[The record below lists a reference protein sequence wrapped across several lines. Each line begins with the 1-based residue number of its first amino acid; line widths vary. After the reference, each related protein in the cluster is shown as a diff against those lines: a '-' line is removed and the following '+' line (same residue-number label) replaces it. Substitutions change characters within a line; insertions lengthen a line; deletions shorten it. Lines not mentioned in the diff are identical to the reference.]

1 MCNEKQDAKNE
12 NLALEQSSEA
22 NAPPQRVPSV
32 SAVDLPSDKEDSPS
46 VPIQSLDLE
55 QDAPSGVQ
63 NPKLTQR
70 KKVSVRRKKTENVDI
85 PSLEAGKLPKESTGD
100 SSAIDAA
107 VQQNTIESDQD
118 YREITKTIIRKTSAQ
133 LEAHTNAKKPLRL
146 ILLWFVVALLSAQ
159 FVALVF
165 ILFFNNAWNLEISDY
180 IINVYVVSLFL
191 ETLAGLII
199 MIKFSFDSKQEV
211 QLIEVLNAIIR
222 HFKKFDDK

>member
-1 MCNEKQDAKNE
+1 MCDEKQDTHDKDI
-12 NLALEQSSEA
+12 ALEQSIEA
-22 NAPPQRVPSV
+22 NTSSQGVPSMNAEDIPSSKEASSSMPTQ
-32 SAVDLPSDKEDSPS
+32 SA
-46 VPIQSLDLE
+46 DLE
-55 QDAPSGVQ
+55 QDALGDVKK
-63 NPKLTQR
+63 PKVTQR
-70 KKVSVRRKKTENVDI
+70 KKVSVKCKKTENRDV
-85 PSLEAGKLPKESTGD
+85 PSLDAGKLPKELTGD

-118 YREITKTIIRKTSAQ
+118 YREITKTIIQKTSAQ

-159 FVALVF
+159 FIALVF
-165 ILFFNNAWNLEISDY
+165 ILFFNNAWQLEISDY